1 MAVAILILH
10 LSVVDNDILGD
21 VGSNTLLTGSQ
32 AITIVWFFFFFL
44 AINQRT
50 TIHLKCLTHIVDITL
65 LYTYTWHNLDCGAA
79 SALYFLLSK
88 WS

>member
-32 AITIVWFFFFFL
+32 AITIVWFLFFFF
-44 AINQRT
+44 
-50 TIHLKCLTHIVDITL
+50 
-65 LYTYTWHNLDCGAA
+65 
-79 SALYFLLSK
+79 
-88 WS
+88 